1 MPGLALGDCLWTL
14 GAFGV
19 RLVLGCCSLRAAP
32 GAQALDLEARG
43 GQGGEIPKRRTVL
56 RETPVYD
63 LVSPCKI
70 PANHGFN
77 HGIKVLRNGLCPQYL
92 NGCILDDPQ

>member
-43 GQGGEIPKRRTVL
+43 NFLGGQGGEIPKRRTTVL
-56 RETPVYD
+56 RETPVFD
-63 LVSPCKI
+63 LVSP
-70 PANHGFN
+70 
-77 HGIKVLRNGLCPQYL
+77 
-92 NGCILDDPQ
+92 